1 MMKNLLVVFV
11 GILLVIACQKEYS
24 VDSGIATG
32 SSAAG
37 TLKDTLGN
45 CQPITING
53 NYFADS
59 ILKDSNY
66 VLLQVNITSPGNYK
80 INTDIQN
87 GYSFRDSG
95 YISTTGLQT
104 VKLKGIGTP
113 TLPIASDFTV
123 FFNNTNCF
131 FRIVSTTAL
140 GGGSGGGTTAAVY
153 TLAGSPAACSNSL
166 VQGTYKAGIPLS
178 VATNKIVLQVNVTT
192 AGTYSIAT
200 TTVGGMR
207 FSGSGTFTSNGLQ
220 SVTLTG
226 SGTPTTAGANTFPLT
241 AGSSNC
247 SFVVNVTAGTA
258 TAADSAWSFT
268 QGTKLYYGPI
278 DTAYVQTSSGLTAL
292 ILEGV
297 TYPSYDTT
305 FEIAVLLPGTTI
317 VPGTYPSTTK
327 AQFAFDDI
335 AAKTIYK
342 ADPTTLTATLQVVI
356 ASYNA
361 ATKTVIGTFTGTALN
376 AAGTPVPIT
385 GGKFKGV
392 LR

>member
-1 MMKNLLVVFV
+1 MKNLLVVFT
-11 GILLVIACQKEYS
+11 GILLAIACQKEYS

-53 NYFADS
+53 NYVADS

-66 VLLQVNITSPGNYK
+66 VLIQVNITSPGNYK

-87 GYSFRDSG
+87 GFSFRDSG
-95 YISTTGLQT
+95 YISATGLRT
-104 VKLKGIGTP
+104 IKLKGTGTP

-131 FRIVSTTAL
+131 FRIVSTTGL
-140 GGGSGGGTTAAVY
+140 GGGTTPSVF
-153 TLAGSPAACSNSL
+153 TLAGSPAACSNFN
-166 VQGTYKAGIPLS
+166 VQGTYRKGTPLS
-178 VATNKIVLQVNVTT
+178 AATNKLVLQVNVTT
-192 AGTYSIAT
+192 AGSYSITT

-220 SVTLTG
+220 NVTLTG
-226 SGTPTTAGANTFPLT
+226 TGTPTTSGVNTVPIT
-241 AGSSNC
+241 AGSSTC
-247 SFVVNVTAGTA
+247 SFAVNVTAGTA

-268 QGTKLYYGPI
+268 QGTKFYYGPI
-278 DTAYVQTSSGLTAL
+278 DTAYVQTSSGLTGL

-305 FEIAVLLPGTTI
+305 FDMAVLLPGTTI
-317 VPGTYPSTTK
+317 VPGTYVSTDIK
-327 AQFAFDDI
+327 RLAEFAFEDI
-335 AAKTIYK
+335 NGKPIFK
-342 ADPTTLTATLQVVI
+342 AGLTTTTANLQIVI
-356 ASYNA
+356 SSYDA
-361 ATKTVIGTFTGTALN
+361 ATKIVTGTFSGTVVN
-376 AAGTPVPIT
+376 AANAVVPIT
-385 GGKFKGV
+385 GGKFRAV
-392 LR
+392 VP